1 MFVYQT
7 PKDAFQRLLINDQ
20 SGNFKIIIEIK
31 YTKKQSIDIEI
42 QKQKQ
47 IIINTTVNKAR
58 VISKKIDG
66 QFANNQKIEQ
76 YVFNLG
82 DLNQNENYKMQ
93 LEDIVYIF
101 RALIDSNGNDI
112 TITEDKRNLLNQILN
127 ILDNGGNI
135 EMNII
140 ECKFLDNKF
149 DGIISYI
156 KRNAR
161 GTVDGKNDNLRLSG
175 TGTLNEFPLSN
186 LLLYD
191 DSDIKKGYVNS
202 ANGLFT
208 ENDAFIEFDFVNKK
222 INMTSYTIRT
232 IYNCKDT
239 YHPKTWKFVG
249 SNDRQIWEVIDM
261 KENNEQLNGV
271 SYCAHFECSN
281 PGKYYRYIKYVQID
295 NWRNNYGYVNEYNYR
310 YYVGL
315 SAIEFFGSIKLL

>member
-31 YTKKQSIDIEI
+31 YTKKQ
-42 QKQKQ
+42 Q

-82 DLNQNENYKMQ
+82 DLNQNENHKMQ

-156 KRNAR
+156 KRNAK
-161 GTVDGKNDNLRLSG
+161 GIVDGKNDNLRLSG

-202 ANGLFT
+202 ANGSFT

-295 NWRNNYGYVNEYNYR
+295 NWRRNYGYVNEYNYR

-315 SAIEFFGSIKLL
+315 SAIEFFGSIKLS